1 MQLNIKT
8 LFNKIITIRVN
19 SNESILHLKSKIQ
32 DVEGI
37 HPDVQYL
44 FFNNEKLDDNK
55 NIIDYKIND
64 NSTIYLSLNSE
75 RLVYN

>member
-8 LFNKIITIRVN
+8 LSNKIITVLVN
-19 SNESILHLKSKIQ
+19 SNESVLFLKSKIQ

-44 FFNNEKLDDNK
+44 FFNNEKLDDN
-55 NIIDYKIND
+55 NNLIDYKIND

-75 RLVYN
+75 KLVYN